1 MSAASRHQEPAEL
14 TQSAQEITA
23 QLDETGVA
31 AELVDPD
38 WRLVWVS
45 PQLRELTGAGSDEAL
60 GLGRHFVETRT
71 LPAWR
76 QFVSDEEFL
85 AVARELMPYIADG
98 TPGGLAALQEMAD
111 SFFESVLSEIEPK
124 PLPPLYIGTVG
135 FRQRDLP
142 PISVHAMVVRL
153 SGEEG
158 EVAGILLLYLSRLPA
173 PLLALVARGNPA
185 MFGRMAELIEPAPR
199 PAAILFAD
207 LESSGA
213 LSRRLASAAYF
224 RLLREMTTAID
235 AAVAT
240 ECGITGKHAGD
251 GVTAFFLSDQLGSA
265 SAAAMAALRTA
276 RRLPRVAADAAAA
289 LAAEGVQLDSRECRL
304 NAAVHWSG
312 GLYVGQIVTGGRL
325 EITALGDEVNEC
337 ARIEQSARGGAILA
351 SKGVIERLTPD
362 DAAAVGID
370 APHLTYRALAELEGV
385 DEKARRD
392 AGIVAVARL
401 DEQPEVGDPGLT
413 GR

>member
-1 MSAASRHQEPAEL
+1 MTRRSEPAEL
-14 TQSAQEITA
+14 TQSTQEIIA

-45 PQLRELTGAGSDEAL
+45 PQLRALTGAGSNEAL
-60 GLGRHFVETRT
+60 GLGRHYVETRT
-71 LPAWR
+71 LPAWW
-76 QFVSDEEFL
+76 QFVSDENALEL
-85 AVARELMPYIADG
+85 ACELFPYIADG
-98 TPGGLAALQEMAD
+98 TPGGLPALREVAD
-111 SFFESVLSEIEPK
+111 SIFQPVLSEIEPK
-124 PLPPLYIGTVG
+124 PLPPLYIATIE
-135 FRQRDLP
+135 FRQGDLP
-142 PISVHAMVVRL
+142 PLSVHSMVVGL
-153 SGEEG
+153 SGEDG
-158 EVAGILLLYLSRLPA
+158 DVAGILLLYVLRLPA
-173 PLLALVARGNPA
+173 SLLALIARGNEA
-185 MFGRMAELIEPAPR
+185 MFARMAELTEPAPR

-207 LESSGA
+207 LESSAA

-235 AAVAT
+235 AAIAS

-251 GVTAFFLSDQLGSA
+251 GVTAFFLSDQLGSD
-265 SAAAMAALRTA
+265 SAAATAALRTA
-276 RRLPRVAADAAAA
+276 RQLPRVAADAAQA
-289 LAAEGVQLDSRECRL
+289 LAAEGVELDSRECRL
-304 NAAVHWSG
+304 NVAVHWSG
-312 GLYVGQIVTGGRL
+312 GLYIGQIVTGGRL

-351 SKGVIERLTPD
+351 SKGVIERLTSE

-370 APHLTYRALAELEGV
+370 APHVTYRALSELEGI

-401 DEQPEVGDPGLT
+401 DEQPDVG
-413 GR
+413 

>member
-1 MSAASRHQEPAEL
+1 MMPRPEPPEL
-14 TQSAQEITA
+14 TQSTQETIA
-23 QLDETGVA
+23 QLEQTGVA

-45 PQLRELTGAGSDEAL
+45 PQLRALTGAGSDEAL
-60 GLGRHFVETRT
+60 GLGRNYAETRG

-76 QFVSDEEFL
+76 PLVSDENVPEL
-85 AVARELMPYIADG
+85 SRDLMPYIAGG
-98 TPGGLAALQEMAD
+98 TPGGLAALREVAD
-111 SFFESVLSEIEPK
+111 SIFQPVLSEIEPR
-124 PLPPLYIGTVG
+124 PLPPLFIATIEFQQG
-135 FRQRDLP
+135 DLP
-142 PISVHAMVVRL
+142 PLPVHAIVVRL
-153 SGEEG
+153 TGEEG
-158 EVAGILLLYLSRLPA
+158 DAVGILLLYVLRLPA
-173 PLLALVARGNPA
+173 SVLALVARGDEA
-185 MFGRMAELIEPAPR
+185 MFARMAELTEPAPR

-235 AAVAT
+235 AAVAG
-240 ECGITGKHAGD
+240 ESGITGKHAGD
-251 GVTAFFLSDQLGSA
+251 GVTAFFLSDQLGSD

-276 RRLPRVAADAAAA
+276 RQLPRVAADAAEAV
-289 LAAEGVQLDSRECRL
+289 AAEGIELEGRDCRL
-304 NAAVHWSG
+304 NVAIHWSG
-312 GLYVGQIVTGGRL
+312 GLYIGQIVTGGRL

-351 SKGVIERLTPD
+351 SKGVIERLTSE

-370 APHLTYRALAELEGV
+370 VPHISYRPLGELEGV
-385 DEKARRD
+385 EEKARRD

-401 DEQPEVGDPGLT
+401 DEQAEVG
-413 GR
+413 

>member
-1 MSAASRHQEPAEL
+1 MAIEL
-14 TQSAQEITA
+14 TQSMQEITA
-23 QLDETGVA
+23 QLGATGVA

-45 PQLRELTGAGSDEAL
+45 PQLRELTGGGSDAEL

-85 AVARELMPYIADG
+85 AVARELLPYIADG
-98 TPGGLAALQEMAD
+98 TPGGLSALRKVGD
-111 SFFESVLSEIEPK
+111 SLFGSVLSEIEPK
-124 PLPPLYIGTVG
+124 PLPPLFIGTVG
-135 FRQRDLP
+135 FRQGDLP

-153 SGEEG
+153 SGEDG

-173 PLLALVARGNPA
+173 PLLSLVARGNPA
-185 MFGRMAELIEPAPR
+185 MFARMAELTQPAPR

-207 LESSGA
+207 LESSAA

-224 RLLREMTTAID
+224 RLLQEMSTAID
-235 AAVAT
+235 AAVAR
-240 ECGITGKHAGD
+240 ECGIAGKHAGD
-251 GVTAFFLSDQLGSA
+251 GVTAFFLSDQLGSD
-265 SAAAMAALRTA
+265 SAAAMAALHTA
-276 RRLPRVAADAAAA
+276 MQLPRVAADAAEA
-289 LAAEGVQLDSRECRL
+289 LAAEGVELDSRGCRL
-304 NAAVHWSG
+304 NVAVHWSG
-312 GLYVGQIVTGGRL
+312 GLYIGQIVTGGRL
-325 EITALGDEVNEC
+325 EVTALGDEVNEC

-351 SKGVIERLTPD
+351 SKGVIERLTPEN
-362 DAAAVGID
+362 AAAVGID
-370 APHLTYRALAELEGV
+370 APHCTYRPLAELEGV

-401 DEQPEVGDPGLT
+401 DEQQEVG
-413 GR
+413 

>member
-1 MSAASRHQEPAEL
+1 MTRRSELAEL
-14 TQSAQEITA
+14 TQSVQEITA

-45 PQLRELTGAGSDEAL
+45 PQLRELTGARSDEEL
-60 GLGRHFVETRT
+60 GLGRHIVETRG

-76 QFVSDEEFL
+76 QFVSDEEAR
-85 AVARELMPYIADG
+85 AVARELMPYMADG
-98 TPGGLAALQEMAD
+98 TPGGLSALREVAPSIFQP
-111 SFFESVLSEIEPK
+111 VLSETEPE
-124 PLPPLYIGTVG
+124 PLPPLYIATVG
-135 FRQRDLP
+135 FRQGDLP
-142 PISVHAMVVRL
+142 PVSVHAMVVRL

-173 PLLALVARGNPA
+173 PLLALVARGNEA
-185 MFGRMAELIEPAPR
+185 MFARMAELTEPAPR
-199 PAAILFAD
+199 SAAILFAD

-235 AAVAT
+235 AAIASQ
-240 ECGITGKHAGD
+240 CGITGKHAGD
-251 GVTAFFLSDQLGSA
+251 GVTAFFLSDQLGSH

-276 RRLPRVAADAAAA
+276 RQLPRVAADAAEA
-289 LAAEGVQLDSRECRL
+289 LAAEGVELDSRECRL
-304 NAAVHWSG
+304 NVAVHWSG
-312 GLYVGQIVTGGRL
+312 GLYIGQIVTGGRL

-351 SKGVIERLTPD
+351 SKGVIERLTSE

-370 APHLTYRALAELEGV
+370 APHVTYRALAELEGV

-401 DEQPEVGDPGLT
+401 DEQPEVG
-413 GR
+413 

>member
-1 MSAASRHQEPAEL
+1 MTRRSEPAAL
-14 TQSAQEITA
+14 SQSTQEITA

-45 PQLRELTGAGSDEAL
+45 PQLRALTGAGSDEEL
-60 GLGRHFVETRT
+60 GLGRHVVETRT

-76 QFVSDEEFL
+76 QFVSDEQALEW
-85 AVARELMPYIADG
+85 ARGFMPYIADG
-98 TPGGLAALQEMAD
+98 TRGGLAALREMAH
-111 SFFESVLSEIEPK
+111 SIFRPVLSEIEPK
-124 PLPPLYIGTVG
+124 PLPPLYIATGQ
-135 FRQRDLP
+135 FRQGDLP
-142 PISVHAMVVRL
+142 PLSVHSIVVRL
-153 SGEEG
+153 TGEEG
-158 EVAGILLLYLSRLPA
+158 DVVGILLLYVLRLPA
-173 PLLALVARGNPA
+173 SVLALVGRGDEA
-185 MFGRMAELIEPAPR
+185 MFARMAELTEPAPR

-207 LESSGA
+207 LESSAA

-235 AAVAT
+235 AAVAS
-240 ECGITGKHAGD
+240 ECGIAGKHAGD
-251 GVTAFFLSDQLGSA
+251 GVTAFFLSDQLGSD

-276 RRLPRVAADAAAA
+276 RRLPSVAAHAAEA
-289 LAAEGVQLDSRECRL
+289 LAAEGVELDSRECRL
-304 NAAVHWSG
+304 NVAVHWSG
-312 GLYVGQIVTGGRL
+312 GLYIGQIVTGGRL

-351 SKGVIERLTPD
+351 SKGVIERLTSE

-370 APHLTYRALAELEGV
+370 APHVTYRAIAELEGV

-401 DEQPEVGDPGLT
+401 DEQPEVS
-413 GR
+413 

>member
-1 MSAASRHQEPAEL
+1 MTRRSEPAEL
-14 TQSAQEITA
+14 TQSVQEITA

-45 PQLRELTGAGSDEAL
+45 PQLRELTGAGSDEEL
-60 GLGRHFVETRT
+60 GLGRHFAETRT

-85 AVARELMPYIADG
+85 AVARELMPYIAEG
-98 TPGGLAALQEMAD
+98 TPGGLAALREVADRVAD
-111 SFFESVLSEIEPK
+111 SVLGSVLSEIKPK
-124 PLPPLYIGTVG
+124 PLPPLYVATVG
-135 FRQRDLP
+135 FRQGDLP
-142 PISVHAMVVRL
+142 PVSVHSVVVRL
-153 SGEEG
+153 SSEEG
-158 EVAGILLLYLSRLPA
+158 DVVGILLLYVSRLPA
-173 PLLALVARGNPA
+173 SLLALVARGNEA
-185 MFGRMAELIEPAPR
+185 MFARMAELIEPSPH

-207 LESSGA
+207 LESSA
-213 LSRRLASAAYF
+213 TLSRRLASAAYF
-224 RLLREMTTAID
+224 RLLRELTTAID
-235 AAVAT
+235 AAIA
-240 ECGITGKHAGD
+240 EESGITGKHAGD
-251 GVTAFFLSDQLGSA
+251 GVTAFFLSDQLGSD

-276 RRLPRVAADAAAA
+276 QRLPRVAADAAEA
-289 LAAEGVQLDSRECRL
+289 LAAEGVELDSRECRL
-304 NAAVHWSG
+304 NVAVHWSG

-337 ARIEQSARGGAILA
+337 ARIEQSAHGGAILA
-351 SKGVIERLTPD
+351 SKGVIERLTPE

-401 DEQPEVGDPGLT
+401 DE
-413 GR
+413 